1 MEKRKMY
8 NAYADLEGYNC
19 FGCSPTNP
27 YGLKCKFVDE
37 GEYITC
43 HWVPSENYQ
52 GFFHVLHG
60 GIQATLI
67 DEIASWAIFSH
78 EKTAGVTTEMQVKYR
93 RPVWTDQGEIW
104 LRAKVTE
111 VARRLVTA
119 HVELF
124 NEKNELA
131 TEADV
136 VYMIYP
142 EEVARKKLD
151 WPGAEAFYKPVEEEE

>member
-52 GFFHVLHG
+52 GF
-60 GIQATLI
+60 
-67 DEIASWAIFSH
+67 SH

-93 RPVWTDQGEIW
+93 RPVRTDQGEIW

-142 EEVARKKLD
+142 EELARKKLD